1 MLKKMTFREIKGSL
15 GRYLAIL
22 AIVALGVGFF
32 SGLKVTREAM
42 VSTTDTYLSSQNL
55 YDFKVMSTLGY
66 EKTDEESLS
75 ESDTIEYAEG
85 SFSCDALCHM
95 EESEAKALIFYS
107 LTDNINRLTVVDGR
121 MPEKANECIID
132 SEFPGGKDLIGK
144 KLYISKDNSKST
156 RKKFKYKEYTITG
169 TALSP
174 LYLNFERGSTTL
186 AGGNLSGFAYIPYKG
201 FDVDYFSEIY
211 VLLKEKYPIYSDEY
225 KDLIDDRTDSV
236 KSDAKKQSKRR
247 YKKIVKEATDK
258 LNDAKAEYKDGLAE
272 YESNRAD
279 ALAKLDDA
287 YSQIADGRQTIKDN
301 KDDLNTQEKELKKN
315 KKNVED
321 GLTEVSSQR
330 EQFEAGKAYMD
341 PVQAAAT
348 EATLDKN
355 EKELKKNLKQIN
367 SGLEKITDGRET
379 LEEKSKEL
387 DDAYEEY
394 LENRND
400 AFEKF
405 AKAEAELDDAKEK
418 IHEAEEDIA
427 DIEKP
432 KTYVL
437 DRNTNIGYVCFEND
451 SKIVDGIAKVFPVF
465 FFLVAALVCMT
476 TMTRMVDEQRTQ
488 IGVLKAMGYSG
499 VQVAGKYMFYS
510 GSAALIGCLAGFF
523 GGCYLFPKVIWFAYG
538 MMYDFNANIEY
549 VVNTPLL
556 IISIFVSL
564 FCSMGATLFSC
575 YRELREVPAQL
586 IRPKSPKNGKRILLE
601 RIPIFWEKL
610 GFLYKVSF
618 RNVFRYKK
626 RFIMMIIGI
635 SGCTALLLTGFGL
648 NDSIKNIVDF
658 QYDEIQLFDYS
669 ITFDKNMSEKKQSE
683 FTKDFKDEN
692 ILFIHDTTYDLVF
705 GKSVKSTNLVAID
718 KSQLKDFEDFVDL
731 HDVSGNPV
739 TYPED
744 DQIVICR
751 KLANQY
757 NINVGDSVTIRD
769 GDMNEAEFTVSEIC
783 ENFVYNYVYVSRE
796 ALAKDLDKKIT
807 CRSAYVRTASPD
819 ADYIRSSA
827 ADALDKDNV
836 IAVNINNDLR
846 SRVNNMM
853 SSLDYVIILV
863 IVCAGALAF
872 IVLYNLT
879 NINITER
886 IREIATIKVL
896 GFYPGETSSYVF
908 RENIFLTAV
917 SAIVGLGLGKLLHA
931 FVISQVKIDML
942 FFPIRITAKSCLV
955 SVLLT
960 FLFAILVNL
969 VMMRRLDKI
978 NMAESLKSIE

>member
-1 MLKKMTFREIKGSL
+1 MLKKMTFREIRKSL

-55 YDFKVMSTLGY
+55 YDFKVISTLGY
-66 EKTDEESLS
+66 EKADKKSLS
-75 ESDTIEYAEG
+75 KSEIIEYAEG
-85 SFSCDALCHM
+85 SFSCDALCHT
-95 EESEAKALIFYS
+95 EDSEDKALIFYS
-107 LTDNINRLTVVDGR
+107 LTDNVNKLTVVEGR
-121 MPEKANECIID
+121 MPEKADECVID
-132 SEFPGGKDLIGK
+132 SEFRGGENLIGK
-144 KLYISKDNSKST
+144 KIYISRENAKST
-156 RKKFKYKEYTITG
+156 REKFKYKEYTVTG
-169 TALSP
+169 TVLSP

-186 AGGNLSGFAYIPYKG
+186 AGGNLSGFVYMPYKG
-201 FDVDYFSEIY
+201 FDVDYYSEIY
-211 VLLKEKYPIYSDEY
+211 VTLNDKYPIYSDEY
-225 KDLIDDRTDSV
+225 DALIDDVTDSV

-247 YKKIVKEATDK
+247 YNKIVKEATDK
-258 LNDAKAEYKDGLAE
+258 LNDAKDEYEDGLAE
-272 YESNRAD
+272 YESERAD

-287 YSQIADGRQTIKDN
+287 YNQITDGRQTIKD
-301 KDDLNTQEKELKKN
+301 KKTELDKQEKELKKN
-315 KKNVED
+315 KKDIED
-321 GLTEVSSQR
+321 GLAQVATQR

-341 PVQAAAT
+341 PVEAATT
-348 EATLDKN
+348 EATLN
-355 EKELKKNLKQIN
+355 GTEKELKKNLKQVN
-367 SGLEKITDGRET
+367 SGLEKIKNGRET
-379 LEEKSKEL
+379 MHEKSQEL
-387 DDAYEEY
+387 DDAYDEY
-394 LENRND
+394 IENRNE
-400 AFEKF
+400 AFEEF
-405 AKAEAELDDAKEK
+405 AKAEAELDDAREK
-418 IHEAEEDIA
+418 IAEAEEDIA

-451 SKIVDGIAKVFPVF
+451 SKIVDGIAKVFPIF

-510 GSAALIGCLAGFF
+510 GSAALVGCLAGFF

-538 MMYDFNANIEY
+538 MMYDFNADIEY
-549 VVNTPLL
+549 VVNVPLL
-556 IISIFVSL
+556 TISVIVSL
-564 FCSMGATLFSC
+564 ICSMGATLFSC
-575 YRELREVPAQL
+575 YKELREVPAQL

-601 RIPIFWEKL
+601 RIPILWERL

-669 ITFDKNMSEKKQSE
+669 ITFDKNMSEKKQIKFAE
-683 FTKDFKDEN
+683 DFKDEN

-705 GKSVKSTNLVAID
+705 GKSIKSTNLAAIQKEQID
-718 KSQLKDFEDFVDL
+718 GFGDFVDL
-731 HDVSGNPV
+731 HDISGNPID
-739 TYPED
+739 YPED
-744 DQIVICR
+744 GQIVICR
-751 KLANQY
+751 KLSSQY
-757 NINVGDSVTIRD
+757 DINVGDSVTVRD
-769 GDMNEAEFTVSEIC
+769 GDMNEAEFTVSGIC
-783 ENFVYNYVYVSRE
+783 ENYVHNYVYVSQE
-796 ALAKDLDKKIT
+796 SLAKGLDKKIT
-807 CRSAYVRTASPD
+807 CKAAYVKAAS
-819 ADYIRSSA
+819 ADDEYIRGSA

-836 IAVNINNDLR
+836 MAVSINNDLR
-846 SRVNNMM
+846 SRVSNMM

-879 NINITER
+879 NININER

-896 GFYPGETSSYVF
+896 GFYPNETSSYVF

-917 SAIVGLGLGKLLHA
+917 SAFVGLGLGKLLHA
-931 FVISQVKIDML
+931 FVISQIKIDML
-942 FFPIRITAKSCLV
+942 FFPIRISLKSCLI
-955 SVLLT
+955 SVALT
-960 FLFAILVNL
+960 FLFAVLVNL
-969 VMMRRLDKI
+969 VMMRRLEKI